1 MLTKGLVRHTVAPAA
16 LLNGKLK
23 PVHARD
29 AAPERF
35 GSLLHGEEAR
45 HLAIPRLTLTN
56 PV

>member
-1 MLTKGLVRHTVAPAA
+1 VAPAA

-23 PVHARD
+23 PVHSRD
-29 AAPERF
+29 AVPSRF
-35 GSLLHGEEAR
+35 GSLLHGEEVR